1 MEDNARGKL
10 TIFLGSAAGVGKT
23 YTMLS
28 EAQQQLKAGVDIRV
42 GYIESHGRADTE
54 EMIGELPVIPRRKIE
69 YRGTT
74 FEEMDLDAV
83 LAAHP
88 QLVLVDEM
96 AHTNVP
102 GSVHR
107 KRYQDIETIL
117 DHGIDVWTTVNI
129 QHLESLNDLVF
140 ELTGVKIRETFPDG
154 LLERAD
160 EVRLIDISP
169 EALIERLKAGKIY
182 APGKV
187 EAALTNFFRKT
198 NLTALR
204 ELALREVADEVKEI
218 AAAEEQLPAQASS
231 EKIMV
236 CVRPKSNAQRL
247 IRRAWRMAKRLNA
260 GLVVAY
266 VKTSPR
272 WGGKGDGQ
280 NSDEERERIKSLHDL
295 SDILGADFIEL
306 TSPDAASGIIDVARE
321 RKVSQ
326 IFMGRPR
333 SLNPFSHGRN
343 TLLYRIMSELKD
355 VDVHVISEDPRE
367 VPAEDGE

>member
-1 MEDNARGKL
+1 MENNAKGKL

-28 EAQQQLKAGVDIRV
+28 EAQQQLKSGVDVRV

-54 EMIGELPVIPRRKIE
+54 RMIDDIPVIPRKKME
-69 YRGTT
+69 YRGAS

-83 LAAHP
+83 LAVHS
-88 QLVLVDEM
+88 QLALVDEM

-117 DHGIDVWTTVNI
+117 DHGIGVWTTVNI

-140 ELTGVKIRETFPDG
+140 ELTGVKIRETFPDY
-154 LLERAD
+154 LLERAE

-169 EALIERLKAGKIY
+169 EALIERLKGGKIY

-187 EAALTNFFRKT
+187 EAALGNFFQKA

-204 ELALREVADEVKEI
+204 ELALREVADEVEEI
-218 AAAEEQLPAQASS
+218 ASSEEQLAAPVTA
-231 EKIMV
+231 ERIMV
-236 CVRPKSNAQRL
+236 CVRPETNAQRL
-247 IRRAWRMAKRLNA
+247 IRRAWRMTKRLNA
-260 GLVVAY
+260 DLVVAY
-266 VKTSPR
+266 IKRPLTWR
-272 WGGKGDGQ
+272 REGDGEY
-280 NSDEERERIKSLHDL
+280 SEEERERIKSLHDL
-295 SDILGADFIEL
+295 SQLLGADFVEL
-306 TSPDAASGIIDVARE
+306 SSPDAASGIIAVARE
-321 RKVSQ
+321 KKVSQ

-333 SLNPFSHGRN
+333 TLNPLSRGRN
-343 TLLYRIMSELKD
+343 TLLYRIMSELKE
-355 VDVHVISEDPRE
+355 VDVHVIGEDPRE
-367 VPAEDGE
+367 EGGE